1 MMVNKH
7 VLHVQLDS
15 HVIQEIL
22 LESQLAQLECTHST
36 VNRLANLAL
45 QDLCVLTQMD

>member
-1 MMVNKH
+1 MMVNKL

-15 HVIQEIL
+15 HVIPEIL
-22 LESQLAQLECTHST
+22 QESQLAQLECTHLR
-36 VNRLANLAL
+36 VNQLANLAL